1 MGGIQCQFNV
11 FGSGT
16 GHFGEGFACDG
27 ANVIEILAFHR
38 RHPFATD
45 EIFVLGFELNRTAR
59 TIGNR
64 ILHAATPS
72 VMDGVENGAVSTTW
86 AYISTLN
93 PQRLFAVQYREEGNK
108 LIAMAR
114 ALKAYRPLI
123 NETE

>member
-1 MGGIQCQFNV
+1 M
-11 FGSGT
+11 
-16 GHFGEGFACDG
+16 
-27 ANVIEILAFHR
+27 
-38 RHPFATD
+38 
-45 EIFVLGFELNRTAR
+45 
-59 TIGNR
+59 
-64 ILHAATPS
+64 
-72 VMDGVENGAVSTTW
+72 GVENGAVATTW